1 MKQMWEK
8 AVTAAVCM
16 RVLYCID
23 LMLPC
28 LLSVHYRVYDR
39 VVNKECEIRIG
50 GSCAFDDQFGVHEAN
65 VGEAVSTAICMLGTL
80 LY

>member
-1 MKQMWEK
+1 
-8 AVTAAVCM
+8 
-16 RVLYCID
+16 
-23 LMLPC
+23 MLPC

-50 GSCAFDDQFGVHEAN
+50 GNCAFDDQFGVHEAN

-80 LY
+80 LYWEDVARSFFSSFHSS